1 MVAGT
6 EVFSLKRR
14 RMPLNDIN
22 IELNNGSILLLNRS
36 VMMYEDDYIVIRQ
49 KKSKIKLHQDDIKN
63 IKMKGR

>member
-1 MVAGT
+1 M
-6 EVFSLKRR
+6 
-14 RMPLNDIN
+14 NDVY
-22 IELNNGSILLLNRS
+22 IELNNGSVLTLNKS